1 MRRLTVWLLGQF
13 LVLGSACG
21 SDEPAGAEAV
31 SVASTGPSPVAL
43 DWHATELVAVPAGI
57 YRPLYPGRDEPGKVD
72 IPAFLVERTPVTN
85 RQYLAF
91 VAAVPQWR
99 RSEVRS
105 LFADA
110 HYLAHWPEDL
120 QFPDGQGDAPVTQV
134 SWFAARAYAEWAG
147 RRLPT
152 LAEWEYLAAASESA
166 AFGRDEPGYNQ
177 RILNWYAR
185 PTPAQLPQ
193 VGGESPNFYGVQDLH
208 GLVWEWVDDYNS
220 SLVTGESRG
229 DAGLERNLFCGSG
242 SIGSADPAD
251 YAAFMRFAFRSSLEG
266 AYTVRN
272 LGFRC
277 AADPPRKDNP

>member
-1 MRRLTVWLLGQF
+1 MRLLRTLLLGQF
-13 LVLGSACG
+13 LLLISACG
-21 SDEPAGAEAV
+21 PSEAV
-31 SVASTGPSPVAL
+31 GAGEVAAASAETPSLEL
-43 DWHATELVAVPAGI
+43 DWQATEMVAVPAGA
-57 YRPLYPGRDEPGKVD
+57 YRPLYPGRDEPEEAE
-72 IPAFLVERTPVTN
+72 IAAFQVERVPVSN

-91 VAAVPQWR
+91 VAAVPKWR

-110 HYLAHWPEDL
+110 NYLSHWVDDL
-120 QFPDGQGDAPVTQV
+120 QFPDGQGDAPVTQI

-152 LAEWEYLAAASESA
+152 LAEWEYLAAASDTA

-177 RILNWYAR
+177 VILNWYAR
-185 PTPAQLPQ
+185 PTPVQLPA
-193 VGGESPNFYGVQDLH
+193 VGGGKPNFYGVQDLH

-242 SIGSADPAD
+242 SIGAADPAD

-266 AYTVRN
+266 DYTVRN

-277 AADPPRKDNP
+277 AADAVTEQKP